1 MGGLQVWY
9 VYLETYL
16 ALHATATLIRRT
28 QLLGFIIVGF
38 MLLFTVQA
46 LGELAVLYPVG
57 GAFFTYAVR
66 FLDPSWY
73 FLPPLLL

>member
-1 MGGLQVWY
+1 M
-9 VYLETYL
+9 
-16 ALHATATLIRRT
+16 
-28 QLLGFIIVGF
+28 GFIIVGF

-73 FLPPLLL
+73 LLPPLLL

>member
-1 MGGLQVWY
+1 
-9 VYLETYL
+9 
-16 ALHATATLIRRT
+16 
-28 QLLGFIIVGF
+28 

-73 FLPPLLL
+73 LLPASSPLKEPSHEHDK

>member
-1 MGGLQVWY
+1 MVSISRIL
-9 VYLETYL
+9 LSFFHT
-16 ALHATATLIRRT
+16 TASLIRRI
-28 QLLGFIIVGF
+28 QVLGFLIVGF

-66 FLDPSWY
+66 FIDPSWY
-73 FLPPLLL
+73 FLPPLIL